1 MVVLRGAEDGQ
12 QSTSKQM
19 CNSSIERGDEGRGQ
33 AETAAPFIEA
43 TTWWL
48 RCFDYRSVTGCSSNH
63 GCIFVSWCFER
74 HARKIRWRE
83 QGGMW
88 REKK

>member
-19 CNSSIERGDEGRGQ
+19 CNSTIERGDEGRGQ

-43 TTWWL
+43 TAWWL
-48 RCFDYRSVTGCSSNH
+48 RCFDYRSVTG
-63 GCIFVSWCFER
+63 GAAAIMVVSLCLGVSR
-74 HARKIRWRE
+74 GTRGK
-83 QGGMW
+83 
-88 REKK
+88 